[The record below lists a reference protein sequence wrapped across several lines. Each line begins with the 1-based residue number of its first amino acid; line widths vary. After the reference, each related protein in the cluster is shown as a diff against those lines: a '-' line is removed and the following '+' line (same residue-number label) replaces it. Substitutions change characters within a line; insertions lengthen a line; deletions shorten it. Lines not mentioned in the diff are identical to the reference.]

1 MPAFFKKNLRINI
14 YIRKNFLEKEVII
27 IKKTKVPTF
36 ESKRYVYRASIKLKN
51 GKVIFAKAYGKRAF
65 RIPVEDIA

>member
-14 YIRKNFLEKEVII
+14 YIRQNLLEKEVII